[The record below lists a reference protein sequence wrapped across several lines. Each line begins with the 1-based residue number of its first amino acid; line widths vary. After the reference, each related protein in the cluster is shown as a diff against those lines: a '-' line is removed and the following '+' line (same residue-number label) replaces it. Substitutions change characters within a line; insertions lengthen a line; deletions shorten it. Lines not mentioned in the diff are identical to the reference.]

1 PSVRPPRRRAAAGSP
16 RRTRSFCAMKPPRAH
31 RWTDTR
37 GRIPAAGRGLPLPT
51 ESHSSTTLGDQRG
64 KNGEPERIFFS
75 FPATAPLTDSPAPPP
90 ARERPLPRT
99 RKEKGRGARPSP
111 PRPHWS
117 AQIDEP
123 VQDARAEAQ
132 RVDRNPLVDAV

>member
-1 PSVRPPRRRAAAGSP
+1 LHGALPIWSP

-51 ESHSSTTLGDQRG
+51 ESHPSTTLGDQRG

-75 FPATAPLTDSPAPPP
+75 FPATAPQTDCPPPPP
-90 ARERPLPRT
+90 APVPPPPRT
-99 RKEKGRGARPSP
+99 PKEKGMGARSTP
-111 PRPHWS
+111 PPPHRERQS
-117 AQIDEP
+117 HLTVPDS
-123 VQDARAEAQ
+123 RAAAP
-132 RVDRNPLVDAV
+132 RCRT